1 MQGIFLHVLAD
12 AMGSVAVIASTLL
25 TQYTGWM
32 GWDPVAS
39 VLVALMIFASAVPL
53 VRTCA
58 RKLMMVLPDEAG
70 WEAREALFGVGE
82 TRGVVGCKGVRFWV
96 VEGAEA
102 GHGRHEDRPDAE
114 PVRFCG
120 VVHVFAAKG
129 ADVDDVRERTV
140 QYLKGRD
147 MDVVVQVE
155 KEGEGRCWCGGGL
168 KGPA

>member
-12 AMGSVAVIASTLL
+12 AMGSVAVIVSTLL

-39 VLVALMIFASAVPL
+39 VFVAILIFASAIPL

-58 RKLMMVLPDEAG
+58 GKLMMVLPDEAG
-70 WEAREALFGVGE
+70 WQVREALFGVGE
-82 TRGVVGCKGVRFWV
+82 VRGVVGCKGVRFWV

-102 GHGRHEDRPDAE
+102 GHGRHEDGPGTDL
-114 PVRFCG
+114 VRFCG
-120 VVHVFAAKG
+120 VVHVLASKG
-129 ADVDDVRERTV
+129 VDVDDVRERTV
-140 QYLKGRD
+140 QYLKGRE

-155 KEGEGRCWCGGGL
+155 REGEGRCWCGVG
-168 KGPA
+168 